1 MPNLTDEQ
9 IKYNTRKFLLEKYV
23 ELGKDAAVQIAEQAL
38 VSKSRAAKDPKTMAL
53 MNGELCETVLE
64 IILGDYG
71 KKTSKDWC
79 WGRGIILKDPDNP
92 KSKFLTELD
101 HTLFTPECIYIFEC
115 KSYSGNNKLV
125 SPGIIK
131 REDGR
136 EFNVFQQNRLH
147 LEILHK
153 NLGRFTLPGK
163 SPRYKICLFDFS
175 RGSTTDV
182 RPFSERT
189 AMPLVDKRNLLSV
202 IETGEKVWDM
212 NGLRQARELL
222 IKEKKHLQQ
231 NHLEYVVSLHGEG
244 K

>member
-1 MPNLTDEQ
+1 MAELTDEQ

-23 ELGKDAAVQIAEQAL
+23 ALGKDATIKIAEEAL
-38 VSKSRAAKDPKTMAL
+38 TSKSRAGKDPRTMAL
-53 MNGELCETVLE
+53 MNGEMCETVLE
-64 IILGDYG
+64 ILLADFGNRTG
-71 KKTSKDWC
+71 KNWC

-92 KSKFLTELD
+92 KSKFSTELD

-115 KSYSGNNKLV
+115 KSYSGNNRLY
-125 SPGIIK
+125 SPGILR
-131 REDGR
+131 RENGK

-175 RGSTTDV
+175 RGTTIDM
-182 RPFSERT
+182 RPLTERT
-189 AMPLVDKRNLLSV
+189 SMPLVNKQNLLSI
-202 IETGEKVWDM
+202 IETGEAVWDM
-212 NGLRQARELL
+212 NGLKAARNHLVTV
-222 IKEKKHLQQ
+222 KHKLQES
-231 NHLEYVVSLHGEG
+231 HLEYVISLHGEE